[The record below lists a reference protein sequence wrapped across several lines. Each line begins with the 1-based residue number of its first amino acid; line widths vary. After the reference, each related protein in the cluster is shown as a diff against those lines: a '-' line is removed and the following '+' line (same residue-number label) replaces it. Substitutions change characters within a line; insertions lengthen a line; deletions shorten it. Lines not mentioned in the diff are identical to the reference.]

1 MPVLKFRLSFSYPQI
16 ALLVIVSG
24 IHLSA
29 PGQIFSRIETSFNLT
44 NLAADPF
51 DYTLT
56 DVRVQIGQPNATT
69 VIVPA
74 FYDGGTAWRARH
86 SPMLPGTYQVLGV
99 TLNGQTQMV
108 ANLQPSSWL
117 VAAPSMGPGFVRI
130 DPANTNRFITSDGRR
145 YFPIGH
151 NVAWDVNSTTNVVG
165 LLAKLGA
172 ARENWSRIWMNDWD
186 GKNLDWPKPGPFGQ
200 LNLAVAQKWVTIVSA
215 AEQSGVFFHM
225 TLQHHGQYSSSV
237 DPQWSANPY
246 NTANGGFLTNA
257 AQFFTNVTA
266 KALTKRKLRYAVARW
281 GYSPA
286 IMAWELF
293 NEVQFT
299 DAAQTGQWSII
310 GAWHNEM
317 AQFIRVIGAS
327 VK

>member
-56 DVRVQIGQPNATT
+56 DVRVQIGQPNATI

-117 VAAPSMGPGFVRI
+117 VAGPSMGPGFVRI

-172 ARENWSRIWMNDWD
+172 ARENW
-186 GKNLDWPKPGPFGQ
+186 
-200 LNLAVAQKWVTIVSA
+200 
-215 AEQSGVFFHM
+215 
-225 TLQHHGQYSSSV
+225 
-237 DPQWSANPY
+237 
-246 NTANGGFLTNA
+246 
-257 AQFFTNVTA
+257 
-266 KALTKRKLRYAVARW
+266 
-281 GYSPA
+281 
-286 IMAWELF
+286 
-293 NEVQFT
+293 
-299 DAAQTGQWSII
+299 
-310 GAWHNEM
+310 
-317 AQFIRVIGAS
+317 
-327 VK
+327 